1 MSPSDPSASS
11 LSGRTAIITGA
22 GQGVGRGIALALSSA
37 GANIVLFGRTL
48 SKLESVAKE
57 IQQRGGQSIC
67 LEGDVLNAEDLECCV
82 TLAVDTYGGVNI
94 LINNAHVISLGNILD
109 FDENEYRQ
117 GMDSGPLATV
127 RLMRACHPYLKGD
140 GVVINLATP
149 AAFQANTSS
158 YGPYN
163 AAKEAIRAL
172 SRAAASEWGGDNIRV
187 NCILP
192 MANSPA
198 MEHWQQ
204 TEPDAVAAMLSGVP
218 MGKIGDCEKDIGGVV
233 TFLCSDAG
241 AYITGHS
248 LPLDGGYTHLR

>member
-1 MSPSDPSASS
+1 MQT
-11 LSGRTAIITGA
+11 LNNKTAIITGA
-22 GQGVGRGIALALSSA
+22 GQGVGRGIALALASA

-48 SKLESVAKE
+48 SKLEEVAKE
-57 IQQRGGQSIC
+57 IEQRGGQSIC
-67 LEGDVLNAEDLECCV
+67 LGGDVLNADDLAQV
-82 TLAVDTYGGVNI
+82 VALAVNTFGGINI
-94 LINNAHVISLGNILD
+94 LVNNAQVISLGNILD
-109 FDENEYRQ
+109 FDEQQYQQ

-149 AAFQANTSS
+149 AAFQADTSS

-172 SRAAASEWGGDNIRV
+172 SRAAASEWGPDRIRV

-192 MANSPA
+192 MAMSPA
-198 MEHWQQ
+198 MELWQA

-218 MGKIGDCEKDIGGVV
+218 MGKIGDCETDIGAVV
-233 TFLCSDAG
+233 LFLCSAAG
-241 AYITGHS
+241 SYITGHS

>member
-1 MSPSDPSASS
+1 MKP
-11 LSGRTAIITGA
+11 LENKTAIITGA
-22 GQGVGRGIALALSSA
+22 GQGVGRGIALALSNA
-37 GANIVLFGRTL
+37 GANIVLFGRTA
-48 SKLESVAKE
+48 SKLEDVAKE
-57 IQQRGGQSIC
+57 IAERGGQSVC
-67 LEGDVLNAEDLECCV
+67 MGGDVLNAEDLKSV
-82 TLAVDTYGGVNI
+82 VALAVKTFGGINI
-94 LINNAHVISLGNILD
+94 LINNAQVISLGNIID
-109 FDENEYRQ
+109 FDETEYQQ

-149 AAFQANTSS
+149 AAFQADTSS

-172 SRAAASEWGGDNIRV
+172 SRAAASEWGADKIRV

-192 MANSPA
+192 MAMSPA
-198 MEHWQQ
+198 MEQWQ
-204 TEPDAVAAMLSGVP
+204 EAAPDEVAAMLSGVP

>member
-1 MSPSDPSASS
+1 MKPLDNK
-11 LSGRTAIITGA
+11 TAIITGA
-22 GQGVGRGIALALSSA
+22 GQGVGRGIALALSNA
-37 GANIVLFGRTL
+37 GANIVLFGRTV

-57 IQQRGGQSIC
+57 IDQRGGKSVC
-67 LEGDVLNAEDLECCV
+67 LGGDVLNAEDLDRCV
-82 TLAVDTYGGVNI
+82 TLAVATFSGVNI
-94 LINNAHVISLGNILD
+94 LVNNAQVISLGNILD
-109 FDENEYRQ
+109 FDENEYQQ
-117 GMDSGPLATV
+117 GMNSGPLATV

-149 AAFQANTSS
+149 AAFQANTSG

-163 AAKEAIRAL
+163 AAKESIRAL
-172 SRAAASEWGGDNIRV
+172 SRAAASEWGADNIRV

-192 MANSPA
+192 MAMSPA
-198 MEHWQQ
+198 METWLETSPEQ
-204 TEPDAVAAMLSGVP
+204 VAAMLAGVP